1 MIDKFQF
8 VELNTERVAL
18 LRDPLS
24 FWHFPVSI
32 FYGIVP
38 SAVIISFRKR

>member
-1 MIDKFQF
+1 MIYKHIKFQF

-24 FWHFPVSI
+24 FLALSHF
-32 FYGIVP
+32 
-38 SAVIISFRKR
+38 